1 MSRTRGSRGPVA
13 LILASGKRAITSQT
27 KHTSRAYGAYL
38 VSTGGWPLLDRR
50 SFEAVTGPKADFW
63 LARCIGGLSIAI
75 GVALLRSPRRDLLCG
90 AAATFAATDV
100 YAARNASRA
109 YLLDSVV
116 QAAALATA
124 SRQASA

>member
-1 MSRTRGSRGPVA
+1 M
-13 LILASGKRAITSQT
+13 TSKT

-38 VSTGGWPLLDRR
+38 VSTGAWPLLDRR

-75 GVALLRSPRRDLLCG
+75 GIALLRNPRRDLICG
-90 AAATFAATDV
+90 AAATFTAADV
-100 YAARNASRA
+100 YAARYVSRA

-116 QAAALATA
+116 QAAALGRA
-124 SRQASA
+124 SRG